1 MLVLQSTTSSDCGGA
16 RYTTHDRER
25 ILVSKNVRK
34 KEEKNQKTHEK
45 LPHTHTHTHTKGRH
59 HVPDFSPRISPPN
72 GIGQARAMADI
83 GAGTGSNHRLPQ
95 QSNGETDGIVLR
107 RLRVRTRRVVVGQWL
122 GRSGQRMRPAFET
135 SVWDQRFGHARREA
149 HSCVV

>member
-59 HVPDFSPRISPPN
+59 HVPDFSPRISPPTDL
-72 GIGQARAMADI
+72 GKHEQWQIAALAPARTTAATT
-83 GAGTGSNHRLPQ
+83 A
-95 QSNGETDGIVLR
+95 
-107 RLRVRTRRVVVGQWL
+107 
-122 GRSGQRMRPAFET
+122 
-135 SVWDQRFGHARREA
+135 VW
-149 HSCVV
+149 

>member
-83 GAGTGSNHRLPQ
+83 GAGPGSNHGCYNSRLVKPTA
-95 QSNGETDGIVLR
+95 SYCGD
-107 RLRVRTRRVVVGQWL
+107 
-122 GRSGQRMRPAFET
+122 SGFEPEGWWSAIGSAAPASE
-135 SVWDQRFGHARREA
+135 
-149 HSCVV
+149 